1 MRKKHQKGTVCNET
15 CVKRPLKNRQ
25 NKDLYYQLSLNEGQK
40 HCRMLPLEHSA
51 IRLTSVETILWS
63 F

>member
-1 MRKKHQKGTVCNET
+1 MVGQVQGLVKTNYNKT

-25 NKDLYYQLSLNEGQK
+25 NKDHNNNWWLNEGQSIAE
-40 HCRMLPLEHSA
+40 C
-51 IRLTSVETILWS
+51 ILQY